1 MNVERVYVDNDFS
14 TDFLCYRCGHCGTMF
29 NDEQKAKECCVSVN
43 CSVCGRELI
52 TDKTKTREYFYHN
65 EKGEPVCCDCHT
77 KQFEDS
83 WPVIT
88 EEEYWNLKHEE
99 GSDYGPVCDDDKWYT
114 DLSEAIESLVDEDW
128 WDCYEDLKQVR
139 FQVGQIKKPVQMR
152 IDRLVEWETED
163 LNLEDPDCDTI
174 WTDLPELYEFM
185 KQWNAKQTYKI
196 WDRRNMWVTLSD
208 KTIKE
213 IMEDA
218 GVLNE

>member
-1 MNVERVYVDNDFS
+1 MNCNEIFENVDGNLIS
-14 TDFLCYRCGHCGTMF
+14 IGYRCSNCKTIYS
-29 NDEQKAKECCVSVN
+29 DKEKAELCCKPVN

-65 EKGEPVCCDCHT
+65 ENGEPVCCDCHT
-77 KQFEDS
+77 KQFENS

-88 EEEYWNLKHEE
+88 EEEYWKLEKEKD
-99 GSDYGPVCDDDKWYT
+99 SDYGPVCDDERWFT
-114 DLSEAIESLVDEDW
+114 DLSEAIEYLQDEDW

-139 FQVGQIKKPVQMR
+139 FQVGQILKPVQMR

-163 LNLEDPDCDTI
+163 LNLEDPDCNTI

-185 KQWNAKQTYKI
+185 KQWNAKQTYRI

-208 KTIKE
+208 KTI
-213 IMEDA
+213 
-218 GVLNE
+218 NELLQNRELA